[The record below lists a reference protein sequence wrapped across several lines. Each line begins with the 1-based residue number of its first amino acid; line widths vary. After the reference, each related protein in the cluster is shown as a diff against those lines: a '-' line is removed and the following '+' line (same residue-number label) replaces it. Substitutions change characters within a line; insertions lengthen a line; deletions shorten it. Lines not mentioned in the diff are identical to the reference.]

1 MTRSKSL
8 ALAFYLG
15 AALAGAA
22 IGISVDRVVVQ
33 NRTKWWDQRA
43 MRARLFDQLKLTSE
57 QRDSAGK
64 ILDDRNRKQ
73 DAILAPVKPSLDA
86 ASVAARARLSALL
99 TSEQRAIYDRMQR
112 EREQGQRTEK
122 R

>member
-64 ILDDRNRKQ
+64 ILDERNRKQ

-86 ASVAARARLSALL
+86 ASVEARARLSALL
-99 TSEQRAIYDRMQR
+99 TSEQKAIYDQMQR
-112 EREQGQRTEK
+112 EREQAQRTEK
-122 R
+122 K

>member
-22 IGISVDRVVVQ
+22 IGVSVDRLVVQ
-33 NRTKWWDQRA
+33 GRIKWWDQRA
-43 MRARLFDQLKLTSE
+43 MRARLFDQLNLTPE

-64 ILDDRNRKQ
+64 ILDERNRKQ
-73 DAILAPVKPSLDA
+73 DSILVPVKPSLDS
-86 ASVAARARLSALL
+86 ASVEARARLSQLL
-99 TSEQRAIYDRMQR
+99 TSEQKAIYDQMQR
-112 EREQGQRTEK
+112 EREQAQRTEK
-122 R
+122 K

>member
-15 AALAGAA
+15 SALAGAA

-64 ILDDRNRKQ
+64 ILDERNRKQ